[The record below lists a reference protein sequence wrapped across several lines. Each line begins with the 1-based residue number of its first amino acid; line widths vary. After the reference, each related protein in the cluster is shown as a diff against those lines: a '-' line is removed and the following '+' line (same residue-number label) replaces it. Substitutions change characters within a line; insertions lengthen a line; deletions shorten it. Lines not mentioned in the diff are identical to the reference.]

1 MRLVIYNWEGNHE
14 LDSSDAELAHLY
26 EENAENNV
34 FDTTTTQWGFVAQE
48 IKTALDT
55 AGVSD
60 WDGWSKDE
68 HGVQRLAH
76 TALVEPL
83 VKAVQELSAQV
94 TALTTRVTEL
104 ES

>member
-1 MRLVIYNWEGNHE
+1 M
-14 LDSSDAELAHLY
+14 
-26 EENAENNV
+26 